1 MFFTRCSLDSKFLAM
16 DAVDYFKL
24 YIRKCEPDKIFIFD
38 NDILIKLDLINM
50 KGGRGGGRYRSPSIT
65 ALNEAQGRAAMFL

>member
-50 KGGRGGGRYRSPSIT
+50 KGGGKV
-65 ALNEAQGRAAMFL
+65 